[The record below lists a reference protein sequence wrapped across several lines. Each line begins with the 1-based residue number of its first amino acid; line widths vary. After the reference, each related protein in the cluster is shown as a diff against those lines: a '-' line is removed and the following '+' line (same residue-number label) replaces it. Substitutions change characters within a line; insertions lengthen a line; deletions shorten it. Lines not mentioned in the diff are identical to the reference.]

1 MAVYPAAFF
10 KHYAENG
17 KFGMHE
23 RDTRDFETRDEL
35 IQVQTVLG
43 LNPQGSYN
51 TVSERIAA
59 ATGESA
65 TWSA

>member
-10 KHYAENG
+10 KHYAEDG
-17 KFGMHE
+17 KFGRHE
-23 RDTRDFETRDEL
+23 RDERNFEARDEL
-35 IQVQTVLG
+35 ISTQKILG
-43 LNPQGSYN
+43 LNPQGSYS

-65 TWSA
+65 TWSS